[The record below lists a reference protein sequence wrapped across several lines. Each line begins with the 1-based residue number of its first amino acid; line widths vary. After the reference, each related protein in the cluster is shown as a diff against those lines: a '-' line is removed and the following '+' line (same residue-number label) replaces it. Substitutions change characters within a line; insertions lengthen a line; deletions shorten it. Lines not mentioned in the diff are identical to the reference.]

1 MDKKVL
7 LVVDDSVG
15 IVESMSVLFCD
26 DFEVLSAT
34 TVTEAL
40 AILEKVQPDVILLD
54 YLMPGLNGVHLL
66 REIRQMKMASKIIL
80 VTASVWEG
88 VKEEVM
94 DLGVDGFVRKPFD
107 IWEIAAMA
115 RGAPPAARAVRP

>member
-15 IVESMSVLFCD
+15 IVESMNVLFSD
-26 DFEVLSAT
+26 DFEVFSAA

-40 AILEKVQPDVILLD
+40 GILEKIQPDMILLD

-66 REIRQMKMASKIIL
+66 REIRQMKMASKVIL

-94 DLGVDGFVRKPFD
+94 SLGVDGFVRKPFD
-107 IWEIAAMA
+107 IWELEAIA
-115 RGAPPAARAVRP
+115 RGILAVA